1 MKVVAKQG
9 GTAEIL
15 RPCNINLL
23 QGRILFCVKLR
34 KSGEETLYRTP
45 GLRKETAL

>member
-1 MKVVAKQG
+1 MCFVAKQG

-23 QGRILFCVKLR
+23 QGRIFNLR
-34 KSGEETLYRTP
+34 KTDCRLINNQ
-45 GLRKETAL
+45 TAFHV